1 MNKRTIKHHI
11 NGIDVYLDPN
21 SLAYQ
26 LYKENRLGELDK
38 HLETLMRK
46 EK

>member
-1 MNKRTIKHHI
+1 MNKRTVKHHI

-21 SLAYQ
+21 SQAYQ
-26 LYKENRLGELDK
+26 LYKENKLSDLDK

-46 EK
+46 GK